1 MGNKRGFRI
10 QLPASQAGFT
20 FLELLASVLLT
31 SVMLGAMYNVFRMHS
46 HTTKAQESRLEA
58 QEYGRSSLDMM
69 VREIRNAGLN
79 PIGTSTGAGCGGIIS
94 GIPVAGVPGIVSATD
109 KTFSFTYDF
118 RDIAAG
124 SSPDGH
130 CDDPDEQITY
140 EFQSPGPQGCAG
152 GLGDIIRTANGVTAA
167 LTDCN
172 VTDFTL
178 TYYAFNSSTPMSLP
192 VVAADIQRVEI
203 SLTIRAKN
211 PEAEFSGGLTTIMKS
226 NVDLRNRG
234 LGS

>member
-79 PIGTSTGAGCGGIIS
+79 PLGADPGLGCGG
-94 GIPVAGVPGIVSATD
+94 GIFPGVPGIPGIVSATD
-109 KTFSFTYDF
+109 KTISFTYDF

-124 SSPDGH
+124 SSPNSR

-140 EFQSPGPQGCAG
+140 EFLSPGPQGCTG
-152 GLGDIIRTANGVTAA
+152 GHGDIIRTANGVPAA

-172 VTDFTL
+172 VTNLTL

-203 SLTIRAKN
+203 SLTITAKN